1 VDLGDA
7 PAIESQSRQSPFAV
21 VKAVAETT
29 AVIGALAYV
38 AGWSSLYSYY
48 NAFGIG
54 LFGLDIPFAVG
65 CVFAIRV
72 LIHSIWPALILAI
85 MAVIYAVIKSVLRRR
100 LHSGVLAAV
109 VLLALAI
116 TFALSGAAVGLRA
129 AATDML
135 EETSQLPLVAFVTT
149 AKPTYAAPDCLSS
162 NTLDCRL
169 LVHSGGQYYFF
180 EPIKEHGGQGEFQ
193 SLTVEVFTI
202 PDKEL
207 ALARVQREAK

>member
-7 PAIESQSRQSPFAV
+7 PANEPQSQQSPFAV
-21 VKAVAETT
+21 IKAVAEVT

-54 LFGLDIPFAVG
+54 LFGLDIPFTVG

-72 LIHSIWPALILAI
+72 MIQSIWPALILAI
-85 MAVIYAVIKSVLRRR
+85 MAAAYLILRSIFRRR
-100 LHSGVLAAV
+100 LHSGVLAAG

-116 TFALSGAAVGLRA
+116 TFALSGASVGVH
-129 AATDML
+129 AATKDML

-149 AKPTYAAPDCLSS
+149 AKPSYAAPDCLGA

-180 EPIKEHGGQGEFQ
+180 EPIKERGARGDFQ
-193 SLTVEVFTI
+193 SLAVEVFTI
-202 PDKEL
+202 PDKAL